1 MKNPS
6 FNIRLCILLFLLQGC
21 IAFSQ
26 NNSIDLH
33 NKSFQQLRKLFF
45 DNEDNFEF
53 RKKIV
58 SSYLAKAKIIN
69 DKEKIANA
77 YYYYTFITK
86 DKVYLMYCDSIISL
100 TENNIVKDFPVLGYI
115 RKIDYFTEKNN
126 LKLAFQNLL
135 YVQKL
140 SLKLKKYDYYYSTKV
155 SLGFIR
161 HHYLNENQ
169 EALKEFSEAFK
180 YYKDRKEKDTHYK
193 NYYEI
198 IIFSIAETLEE
209 LNKTKMA
216 SKFNELGDLETKK
229 SKNYLVNAY
238 FKINKAAI
246 YIKMKKYN
254 ESLYELNSVQKYL
267 ESKKDLKSLVDLYY
281 YKAISLNNNKDIKNS
296 IIYFKKVDSI
306 DMIIN
311 DFNPKFINAY
321 NYLIDYNKKVNNY
334 SNVIKYS
341 TRLLQIKDTL
351 QERHNKL
358 YKNIYWK
365 YELPK
370 IINSKQKEI
379 SHLNLQSKW
388 HKRVIILSIIL
399 SSIFLILF
407 WRQKKKSKQLREKFD
422 NLMSQQPY
430 QIENK
435 KIQII
440 NESELVSK
448 LNISEIIVADLVAKL
463 ERFENEKGYLQQ
475 DITIDYL
482 VNLFDSNSNY
492 VSKIINNVKKKSIS
506 QYINDLRIEYVVEQL
521 KIQKNWR
528 KFTIQALA
536 FEIGFS
542 SADSF
547 ARAFTKKTGLKP
559 SYFIKNLNTYNSEV

>member
-1 MKNPS
+1 MKSPT
-6 FNIRLCILLFLLQGC
+6 FILRLCILLFCLQAY

-26 NNSIDLH
+26 NNSNDLQ

-45 DNEDNFEF
+45 ANEDNFEF

-58 SSYLAKAKIIN
+58 ASYLAKAKIID
-69 DKEKIANA
+69 DKEKTANA
-77 YYYYTFITK
+77 YYYFTFLTK
-86 DKVYLMYCDSIISL
+86 DKEYLKYCDSIILL
-100 TENNIVKDFPVLGYI
+100 TENNIVKDFPILGYI
-115 RKIDYFTEKNN
+115 RKVDYFTEKNN

-169 EALKEFSEAFK
+169 EALKEFLESYK

-209 LNKTKMA
+209 LDNIKTA

-246 YIKMKKYN
+246 YIKLKKYN
-254 ESLYELNSVQKYL
+254 KSLYELNSVQKYL
-267 ESKKDLKSLVDLYY
+267 ESKEDLKSLVDLYY
-281 YKAISLNNNKDIKNS
+281 YKAISLNKNKDIKNS
-296 IIYFKKVDSI
+296 IIYFNKVDSI
-306 DMIIN
+306 DMLIN

-321 NYLIDYNKKVNNY
+321 NHLIDYNKKMNNNL
-334 SNVIKYS
+334 NVIKYS
-341 TRLLQIKDTL
+341 TKLLQIKDTL
-351 QERHNKL
+351 QERRNGL

-370 IINSKQKEI
+370 IINSKQEEI
-379 SHLNLQSKW
+379 SYLNIQSKW
-388 HKRVIILSIIL
+388 QKRIIILSIII
-399 SSIFLILF
+399 SSFFLVLF
-407 WRQKKKSKQLREKFD
+407 WRQKKKSKQLKEKFD
-422 NLMSQQPY
+422 NLMSQQPN

-435 KIQII
+435 NIQII
-440 NESELVSK
+440 NESEVILK
-448 LNISEIIVADLVAKL
+448 LNISEIIVTDLVAKL

-492 VSKIINNVKKKSIS
+492 VSKIINHFKKKSIS

-559 SYFIKNLNTYNSEV
+559 SYFIKSLNTYNSEV

>member
-1 MKNPS
+1 MKKPS

-58 SSYLAKAKIIN
+58 SSYLAKARIIN

-77 YYYYTFITK
+77 YYYYTFLTK
-86 DKVYLMYCDSIISL
+86 DKEYLKYCDSIILL
-100 TENNIVKDFPVLGYI
+100 TENNIVKDFPILGYI

-126 LKLAFQNLL
+126 LKLAFNNLL

-180 YYKDRKEKDTHYK
+180 FYKDRKEKDMHYK

-198 IIFSIAETLEE
+198 IIFSIAETLTE
-209 LNKTKMA
+209 LNNIKTA
-216 SKFNELGDLETKK
+216 SKFNVLGDLETKK

-246 YIKMKKYN
+246 YIKLKKYK

-281 YKAISLNNNKDIKNS
+281 YKAISLNKNKDIKNS
-296 IIYFKKVDSI
+296 IIYFYKVDSI
-306 DMIIN
+306 NKIIN

-321 NYLIDYNKKVNNY
+321 NYLIDYHKKMNNNF
-334 SNVIKYS
+334 NVIEYS
-341 TRLLQIKDTL
+341 TKLLQIKDTL
-351 QERHNKL
+351 QERHNEL

-370 IINSKQKEI
+370 IINSKQEEI
-379 SHLNLQSKW
+379 SYLNIRSKW
-388 HKRVIILSIIL
+388 QKRIIIFSIVI
-399 SSIFLILF
+399 SSFFIFLF
-407 WRQKKKSKQLREKFD
+407 WRQKKKSKQLKEKFD
-422 NLMSQQPY
+422 SLMNHQHY
-430 QIENK
+430 QIENNENK
-435 KIQII
+435 VLDENEII
-440 NESELVSK
+440 SK
-448 LNISEIIVADLVAKL
+448 LNISETIVVDIVAKL

-492 VSKIINNVKKKSIS
+492 VSKIINHVKKKSIS

-559 SYFIKNLNTYNSEV
+559 SYFIKNLNTYNSDI